1 MQTPR
6 ALIAPTKDEDV
17 LHALRSS
24 PILTQAWDGDPQWNF
39 RGQTSF
45 ENFPHL
51 LSHVFESGCNAELF
65 AMVTWTIWFRRNKV
79 RSTPPGFPVDQ
90 VQQCAFDSLLEFRT
104 AQPRKQPTPARPL
117 SKWSPP
123 AGDSY
128 KVNFDGAVFKED
140 DRVGIGVIIQ
150 NCHGMVMASLSQN
163 IPLPQTAVELEAIA
177 ARRALDFSLE
187 LGFTKAIL
195 EGESQT
201 VMIALQDDSPSHASF
216 GLLILMLIKMP
227 ICLLVL
233 VFYILLEMTIL

>member
-6 ALIAPTKDEDV
+6 ALIAPTKHEDV

-24 PILTQAWDGDPQWNF
+24 PILTQAWDGDPQWKPASKIFHTYSLMFLNL
-39 RGQTSF
+39 G
-45 ENFPHL
+45 
-51 LSHVFESGCNAELF
+51 
-65 AMVTWTIWFRRNKV
+65 AMVAWTIRFRRNKV
-79 RSTPPGFPVDQ
+79 RSTPPGFPVNQ

-104 AQPRKQPTPARPL
+104 ARPRKQPTPARPL

-128 KVNFDGAVFKED
+128 KVNFDGAVYKED
-140 DRVGIGVIIQ
+140 DRVGIGLIIQ

-163 IPLPQTAVELEAIA
+163 ILLPQTAVELEAIA

-201 VMIALQDDSPSHASF
+201 VMTALQDDSPFHASF
-216 GLLILMLIKMP
+216 GLLIRMLIEMP
-227 ICLLVL
+227 ICFLVL

>member
-1 MQTPR
+1 
-6 ALIAPTKDEDV
+6 
-17 LHALRSS
+17 
-24 PILTQAWDGDPQWNF
+24 
-39 RGQTSF
+39 
-45 ENFPHL
+45 
-51 LSHVFESGCNAELF
+51 
-65 AMVTWTIWFRRNKV
+65 MVAWTIWFRHNKV

-104 AQPRKQPTPARPL
+104 AQPRKQPTTARPLL
-117 SKWSPP
+117 SKWSPT

-163 IPLPQTAVELEAIA
+163 IPLPQAAVELEAIA

-216 GLLILMLIKMP
+216 GLLILMLVKMP